1 MDNLKNLKAG
11 HWDEAEARRYV
22 QLVQWAAQ
30 RLRSIA
36 AESVG
41 AVYARSEERFG
52 DSYLFTR
59 YPDGRSGSLLL
70 EATFTVMAKPALE
83 PVDLVNIVRMV
94 RQHPSM
100 RTAMAI
106 TVQATSAEQLDLE
119 PQLGWLD

>member
-11 HWDEAEARRYV
+11 GWDEAEARKYI

-30 RLRSIA
+30 RLRSVA

-41 AVYARSEERFG
+41 AVYTRSEERFG
-52 DSYLFTR
+52 DSYIFTR

-70 EATFTVMAKPALE
+70 EATLNVMAKPVLE
-83 PVDLVNIVRMV
+83 PVNLVNIIRMV
-94 RQHPSM
+94 WRHPSM

-106 TVQATSAEQLDLE
+106 SAQVSSAEQLDLE
-119 PQLGWLD
+119 PQLSWLN